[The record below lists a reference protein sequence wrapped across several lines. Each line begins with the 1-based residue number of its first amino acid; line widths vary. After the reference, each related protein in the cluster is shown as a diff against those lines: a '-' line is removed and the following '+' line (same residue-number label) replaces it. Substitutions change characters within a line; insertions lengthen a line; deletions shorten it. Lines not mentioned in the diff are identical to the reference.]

1 MPCILSEHYIS
12 GGGELFLQVNL
23 FEYALV
29 FLTTMLMGMVFTYIL
44 FRIMESRSKKG
55 FALDVVT
62 RYVRELREEEGAGR
76 ADFLV
81 REAQERYG
89 ALFAELDLMEAA
101 ANLIVFSPEELS
113 IMTGINRSLI
123 DSWIKSGVISGFLT
137 DLSGG
142 AKKIY
147 SLNLDSASLERIE
160 SIKNALEETA
170 RYCREYESKRVDL
183 NQESLRSLSS
193 LGIKNVIFIRFDNVI
208 GPELEYFIRVTR
220 FVKKAL
226 IDPGLVTRVVI
237 SGEISRYTEIEGGD
251 RIVITKYEF
260 TEEDRTLQNIMIAEV
275 IPDADVDAIRRYLER
290 VSQGLQ
296 GVGRPS
302 TDDFKNALQVALG

>member
-1 MPCILSEHYIS
+1 M
-12 GGGELFLQVNL
+12 QVNL

-29 FLTTMLMGMVFTYIL
+29 FLTTMLMGIVFTYIL

-62 RYVRELREEEGAGR
+62 RYVRELREEEGAER

-81 REAQERYG
+81 QEAQEYYG

-142 AKKIY
+142 AKRIY
-147 SLNLDSASLERIE
+147 SLNLDSVSLERIE

-170 RYCREYESKRVDL
+170 RYHREYESKRVDL
-183 NQESLRSLSS
+183 NQDSLRSLSS
-193 LGIKNVIFIRFDNVI
+193 LGIKNVIFIRFDNVM

-226 IDPGLVTRVVI
+226 IDPGLVTRIVI

-260 TEEDRTLQNIMIAEV
+260 TEEDRTLQNIIIAEV

-290 VSQGLQ
+290 VSQELQ

-302 TDDFKNALQVALG
+302 TDDFKNALQAALG